1 MVGYRVSDPTT
12 FMTTKTTREKD
23 TTFIRAITREGLDSG
38 QMPKKYIPTGNLEMK
53 TTRVYKLKI
62 YQAK

>member
-1 MVGYRVSDPTT
+1 
-12 FMTTKTTREKD
+12 MTTKTTR
-23 TTFIRAITREGLDSG
+23 DSNYG
-38 QMPKKYIPTGNLEMK
+38 ESATIK